1 MPLSIGII
9 GLPNVGK
16 TTLFN
21 ALTQAGA
28 EASNYPFCTTDQNV
42 GVAELPDERLWRLN
56 QLLNPKECIPTAIQ
70 FIDIAGLVKGA
81 SRGEGLG
88 NKFLA
93 YIRQVDAIAHVV
105 RCFEDV
111 NVAHVDGSI
120 APKRDIEVVNTEP
133 VLADL
138 ETVEKQIAKEN
149 KLLRIEPKRETE
161 RLETLSKIKEG
172 LERGIAGKEL
182 GLTQE
187 QVELIRADDLLTLKP
202 TMYIANVGEEEAGE
216 EESPYLRAV
225 KENVG
230 PENVIPIS
238 VKIEEEISE
247 LPPVER
253 KGFLEDLGFEQ
264 SGLDRIVLAGYR
276 LLGLIT
282 FYTIANEKLR
292 AWQILKST
300 KALQA
305 AGKVHSDMERGF
317 IRAEVVRYEDLEK
330 YKTMAELHHRGLVH
344 IEGKEY
350 QIEDGDVVYFLF
362 KV

>member
-42 GVAELPDERLWRLN
+42 GMAQVPDGRLWRLN
-56 QLLNPKECIPTAIQ
+56 QLLKPNECIPTAIQ

-93 YIRQVDAIAHVV
+93 YIRQVDALAHVV
-105 RCFEDV
+105 RCFQDV
-111 NVAHVDGSI
+111 NVAHIDGSVD
-120 APKRDIEVVNTEP
+120 PKRDIEVVNTELA
-133 VLADL
+133 LADL
-138 ETVEKQIAKEN
+138 ETVEKQIAKES
-149 KLLRIEPKRETE
+149 KLFRTHPERGAE
-161 RLETLSKIKEG
+161 RLEILSKIKEG
-172 LERGIAGKEL
+172 LERGIGAKEL
-182 GLTQE
+182 RLAEEEVKLVRTYN
-187 QVELIRADDLLTLKP
+187 LLTLKP
-202 TMYIANVGEEEAGE
+202 TIYIANVGEEEAGG

-225 KENVG
+225 EQSVG
-230 PENVIPIS
+230 RENVIPIS

-247 LPPVER
+247 LPPAER
-253 KGFLEDLGFEQ
+253 KEFLEELGFEQ

-282 FYTIANEKLR
+282 FYTVANQKLR
-292 AWQILKST
+292 AWQILKGT
-300 KALQA
+300 KAPQA
-305 AGKVHSDMERGF
+305 AGKIHSDMQRGF
-317 IRAEVVRYEDLEK
+317 IRAEVVKYEDLER
-330 YKTMAELHHRGLVH
+330 YRTMAELHQRGLVH

-350 QIEDGDVVYFLF
+350 EIEDGDVVYFLF
-362 KV
+362 KG